1 MLMRARWWSK
11 INSRIL
17 QVLRKRSQKNHLL
30 VHLAASNNWWWIS
43 LVIMKYNK
51 WVKVISYTSKAASC
65 FLTMKKAPDVASA
78 KVQFKYDL
86 GVPTCAK
93 IKTSIFCSRVHF
105 SVSHW
110 MSISRKTEYYSS
122 NHSYR
127 SSSCNNRN
135 RSNSCSN
142 RSNHSCICS
151 SHSNTVV
158 AVFFRKFLV
167 QTTLIIIITVMV
179 VVLASNWT
187 SGSNLSKILMTLNP
201 LV

>member
-1 MLMRARWWSK
+1 
-11 INSRIL
+11 
-17 QVLRKRSQKNHLL
+17 
-30 VHLAASNNWWWIS
+30 
-43 LVIMKYNK
+43 MKYNK
-51 WVKVISYTSKAASC
+51 WVKVVSYTSKAASC
-65 FLTMKKAPDVASA
+65 SPTMKKAPDVASA

-86 GVPTCAK
+86 GAPTCAK

-127 SSSCNNRN
+127 SSSCNNRS
-135 RSNSCSN
+135 SNSCSN